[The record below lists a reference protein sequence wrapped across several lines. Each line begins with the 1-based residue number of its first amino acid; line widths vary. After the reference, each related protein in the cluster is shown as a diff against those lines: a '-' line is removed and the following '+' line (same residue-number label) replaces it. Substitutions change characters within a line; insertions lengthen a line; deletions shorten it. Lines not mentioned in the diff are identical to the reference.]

1 MCVAEY
7 ARNSREARSRARS
20 LLRSLATTL
29 ALELVRD
36 PGPKREL
43 DSDRKV
49 YLMSFSGFHMHTS
62 GCPPALT
69 LPCRHLSPPTK

>member
-7 ARNSREARSRARS
+7 AHDSREARSRARS

-36 PGPKREL
+36 PGPKHEL
-43 DSDRKV
+43 DSDRKL
-49 YLMSFSGFHMHTS
+49 YLMPYSGFHMHTS
-62 GCPPALT
+62 DCPSAPT